1 MRCTWQLDGPSIVA
15 LNRALKHSLT
25 TVYTWGSLS
34 CRSHGTAIQ
43 GGQSR
48 GAGSKAVQRARS
60 YLSLGSHI
68 LCFDIIPKWVESCT
82 QPQLSEHM
90 AWYTRARNAQWAGLT
105 MRAFNGAFGAFGTH
119 HFWGGHSA
127 VGVPSDVGNVPCVVL
142 QIRFLH
148 TPGHQGTRA
157 PECQGVSLA

>member
-1 MRCTWQLDGPSIVA
+1 M
-15 LNRALKHSLT
+15 
-25 TVYTWGSLS
+25 
-34 CRSHGTAIQ
+34 
-43 GGQSR
+43 GQR
-48 GAGSKAVQRARS
+48 SKAGNQGEQAARQCRGPEVTS
-60 YLSLGSHI
+60 RLDPTYCALTSSPNGSNT
-68 LCFDIIPKWVESCT
+68 CT

-148 TPGHQGTRA
+148 TPGHQSVRA
-157 PECQGVSLA
+157 SASHSSAQVLRVESVWCVLHCIMHCILAHP